1 MTKRT
6 LLPRPLADGQALH
19 ASLSRRG
26 LLRAGGL
33 GLTGAGAA
41 LLFGCGGDDTVATDG
56 ELETTRIRIP
66 ATGSICVSP
75 MLLARKFLPAEGFT
89 DIVPWTAQA
98 DYFTDVAEGRTDFG
112 VFYGFGVLQQID
124 NGLPLT
130 ILTGVHAGCFEVF
143 ARRGI
148 DAIADLKGQKIGY
161 PKNFGSD
168 FIASVLRYVG
178 FSAGQ
183 DSLLG
188 YPGDDLTSAFSKGEV
203 DAVVAVPPWG
213 ERLRAAN
220 AGHVILNS
228 VEDRPWSQYYC
239 CVIYAN
245 SAFVKNNPVATKRAL
260 RAIFKGADFISQ
272 DPQGAARYLVDQGYT
287 ADFAE
292 TGATFKHLNYRLW
305 RDWHPEDTVRFMAL
319 RGKDNGT
326 LKLTPDQIINRGT
339 DWRFLNELKREM
351 PALAFA
357 PGSRSGFALNCE
369 VGPLEPPLA
378 AANAQPAVRS

>member
-1 MTKRT
+1 M
-6 LLPRPLADGQALH
+6 
-19 ASLSRRG
+19 
-26 LLRAGGL
+26 
-33 GLTGAGAA
+33 
-41 LLFGCGGDDTVATDG
+41 
-56 ELETTRIRIP
+56 
-66 ATGSICVSP
+66 
-75 MLLARKFLPAEGFT
+75 
-89 DIVPWTAQA
+89 
-98 DYFTDVAEGRTDFG
+98 
-112 VFYGFGVLQQID
+112 
-124 NGLPLT
+124 
-130 ILTGVHAGCFEVF
+130 
-143 ARRGI
+143 
-148 DAIADLKGQKIGY
+148 
-161 PKNFGSD
+161 
-168 FIASVLRYVG
+168 
-178 FSAGQ
+178 
-183 DSLLG
+183 
-188 YPGDDLTSAFSKGEV
+188 
-203 DAVVAVPPWG
+203 DAVVTLPPWG

-287 ADFAE
+287 PDFAE
-292 TGATFKHLNYRLW
+292 TGATFNHLNYSLW

-351 PALAFA
+351 PQTAFA
-357 PGSRSGFALNCE
+357 PGTGSSFALNCE

-378 AANAQPAVRS
+378 AANLQPAVRS